1 MKTTRTYFKEHIEK
15 MKKMKRLI
23 FITLSILIL
32 IAVFIFIKVYKAIL
46 NPNVMISN
54 GDEISLYIYSEDDF
68 ETIKNKLYSEDII
81 INKNS
86 FEWVAKRLDY
96 PEYIKSGHYIIK
108 NGMNNNRLLN
118 LLRSG
123 SQTPIDF
130 TFNNIRTIEQFAG
143 KVDDELELDSIS
155 LLNVLSE
162 NPDLKEM
169 GFDKEK
175 YAALFIPNTYELYW
189 NINADDFVE
198 KMIDEYKK
206 FWNES
211 RMQKAENLKLTPI
224 EVSILASI
232 VDKETTKT
240 SEMPRI
246 AGVYLNRINKKWLLQ
261 ADPTLV
267 FALGDFEIKRVLD
280 SHKKIESPYN
290 TYKYR
295 GLPPGPICIPS
306 IASIDAVLNAEK
318 HKYFYFCAKDD
329 LSGYHVFARNIN
341 EHNANAEKYRRA
353 LNKKKIYK

>member
-81 INKNS
+81 INKKS

-96 PEYIKSGHYIIK
+96 PEYIKSGHYIII

>member
-1 MKTTRTYFKEHIEK
+1 
-15 MKKMKRLI
+15 
-23 FITLSILIL
+23 
-32 IAVFIFIKVYKAIL
+32 
-46 NPNVMISN
+46 MISN

-81 INKNS
+81 INKKS